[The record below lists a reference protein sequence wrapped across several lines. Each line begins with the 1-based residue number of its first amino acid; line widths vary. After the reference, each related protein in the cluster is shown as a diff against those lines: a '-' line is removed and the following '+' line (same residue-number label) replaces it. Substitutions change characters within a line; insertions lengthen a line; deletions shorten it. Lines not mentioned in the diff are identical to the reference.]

1 MMLVEY
7 HQLSD
12 WAVNTFMARKDAG
25 TWWRK
30 ISEEENIITLQ
41 THVQESGSC
50 ELDPQMKASPIE
62 GKRKSK
68 FHWG

>member
-1 MMLVEY
+1 MMFVEY
-7 HQLSD
+7 HQLRD
-12 WAVNTFMARKDAG
+12 WAVNTERKEAS

-30 ISEEENIITLQ
+30 IIEEENIITLQ

-50 ELDPQMKASPIE
+50 ELDPKMKASPIE
-62 GKRKSK
+62 GKRKFK